1 VWPFHLRFQVISHA
15 GQAVITKRLPLV
27 RRSHRATNTAPE
39 TATAAVKAAQALA
52 SVGSVRAAGVTVSCE
67 PIRGIVPLWRSVLY
81 RAAIAAA
88 LLVFVL
94 MPFLGVLWLLGASV
108 YYVCYGAE
116 LARRDKIE
124 RQYQSL
130 KKRD

>member
-1 VWPFHLRFQVISHA
+1 VWPFHLKFQVISHA
-15 GQAVITKRLPLV
+15 GQAVITKRSPLV
-27 RRSHRATNTAPE
+27 RRSHRATNTATE

-52 SVGSVRAAGVTVSCE
+52 SVRAAGVSVSCE
-67 PIRGIVPLWRSVLY
+67 PIRGIVPLWRTVLY

-124 RQYQSL
+124 KQYQSL